1 MRQGTGTK
9 RPGHD
14 NDPVQAGNATPV
26 ARYRGEPGVGPAPG
40 ECCLRCINSTP
51 ILADVNERAPAR
63 HHTRADTRRCRA
75 ILGRLGPREALG
87 LPTSITQEQRS
98 AAARH
103 LGMVGKALGLVERA
117 RMDLDA
123 MRLLQDL
130 PDDLAYR
137 GWRWERSQSSVQK
150 TLGSVRYVAVYAR
163 PFDRGIDD
171 DQVAH
176 HYKGTWL
183 VRVSTSQALSQSW
196 EQAYQQALELMREAD
211 ALRQSPD

>member
-1 MRQGTGTK
+1 
-9 RPGHD
+9 
-14 NDPVQAGNATPV
+14 
-26 ARYRGEPGVGPAPG
+26 
-40 ECCLRCINSTP
+40 
-51 ILADVNERAPAR
+51 
-63 HHTRADTRRCRA
+63 
-75 ILGRLGPREALG
+75 
-87 LPTSITQEQRS
+87 
-98 AAARH
+98 
-103 LGMVGKALGLVERA
+103 
-117 RMDLDA
+117 MDLDA

-163 PFDRGIDD
+163 HFDRGIDD
-171 DQVAH
+171 DQVANH
-176 HYKGTWL
+176 SKGTWL